1 VRGVLPARFAPP
13 GANSPGRR
21 KKSKCIQVFGVGCAG
36 STSSITRPESTR
48 TPTSGPVRIG
58 WGRRWAHFHP
68 GGGHGGHHGFDEQG
82 GGFGVRRP
90 LRFLAHK
97 LDLNDDQV
105 SRFAAILDRLKT
117 ERAQADVD
125 QRRRTAALAEAF
137 ESASFDASKVDAAND
152 EQAKSAE
159 RLRAS
164 IKLAL
169 EQMHALLDA
178 EQRKK
183 FAYFLRAGILAI

>member
-1 VRGVLPARFAPP
+1 MHP
-13 GANSPGRR
+13 GFWGWLRR
-21 KKSKCIQVFGVGCAG
+21 QHEHYHASGGCGGDHAEAG
-36 STSSITRPESTR
+36 SCRPGEG
-48 TPTSGPVRIG
+48 GPAERHG
-58 WGRRWAHFHP
+58 WGRGWRHSGHHG
-68 GGGHGGHHGFDEQG
+68 GGGHPGSDEHG

-97 LDLNDDQV
+97 LELSDDQV
-105 SRFAAILDRLKT
+105 ASFAAILDRLKT

-125 QRRRTAALAEAF
+125 QRRRTASLAEAF
-137 ESASFDASKVDAAND
+137 ESASFDTTKVDAANE

-169 EQMHALLDA
+169 EQMHALLEA

>member
-1 VRGVLPARFAPP
+1 M
-13 GANSPGRR
+13 
-21 KKSKCIQVFGVGCAG
+21 
-36 STSSITRPESTR
+36 
-48 TPTSGPVRIG
+48 
-58 WGRRWAHFHP
+58 
-68 GGGHGGHHGFDEQG
+68 GHGHGFHGFDDG
-82 GGFGVRRP
+82 GGAGFGVRRP

-97 LDLNDDQV
+97 LALSDEQV
-105 SRFAAILDRLKT
+105 GQLAAILDRLKT

-125 QRRRTAALAEAF
+125 YRRRTASLAEAF
-137 ESASFDASKVDAAND
+137 EAAAFDAGKVEAANE

-164 IKLAL
+164 VKQAL

-183 FAYFLRAGILAI
+183 FAYLLRAGVLAI